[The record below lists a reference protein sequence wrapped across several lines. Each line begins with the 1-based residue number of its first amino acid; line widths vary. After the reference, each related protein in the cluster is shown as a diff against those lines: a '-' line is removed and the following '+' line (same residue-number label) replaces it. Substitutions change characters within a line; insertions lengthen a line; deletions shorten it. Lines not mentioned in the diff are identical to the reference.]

1 LPNTKHLVRGVE
13 DNSSTHHFGGI
24 LLSPISE
31 AVNRTMS
38 FSPASLRLLRQQ
50 LRTFELSARRSSKS
64 NIHANTRPRCPLATP
79 ASNTSHLPRR
89 SFTTYA
95 TPTEKFRAAI
105 LKARQQYPILLP
117 ILFFTTVSSLSVLGL
132 LAYDQYTKVDPL
144 FADWPAPVENQ
155 LRIALHFTHVD
166 PNPNQAAESFDGALA
181 AAEKCGMDP
190 FSKEVMGIRI
200 RLAEMLEQFG
210 RAKSSIEVLNS
221 LAKDCQEKLTELSR
235 GTVLKELK
243 GENASTQE
251 EKDLAQHTTILKT
264 IIQVKVKIAG
274 LYDSEFIQD
283 PASAKKT
290 LSEAVGLL
298 VQHTQDPQAKG
309 FHEDNAAGLSLEE
322 IAAMLSQ
329 MGDLYATTG
338 EEANAI
344 QVYMLTLDPL
354 RKACN
359 GTKSCKEV
367 QILSNI
373 AASMGIAA
381 KRPGAVIN
389 GRPATPESKKAARR
403 AAIKWADQ
411 AIGTAE
417 KVLPEDRDEICELG
431 MLSAQLTKADL
442 LLEDGQKVESKEL
455 WRGMLPI
462 LREKNLT
469 SLISTAEQGI
479 RRADA

>member
-1 LPNTKHLVRGVE
+1 
-13 DNSSTHHFGGI
+13 
-24 LLSPISE
+24 
-31 AVNRTMS
+31 MS
-38 FSPASLRLLRQQ
+38 FSPSSLKLLHQQ
-50 LRTFELSARRSSKS
+50 LRTFELSARRTS
-64 NIHANTRPRCPLATP
+64 IHTKTRPRCHRTKRETF
-79 ASNTSHLPRR
+79 SNTSPFPRR
-89 SFTTYA
+89 LFTTYA
-95 TPTEKFRAAI
+95 TPTEKFRAAV

-117 ILFFTTVSSLSVLGL
+117 VLFFTTIGSLSVLGL
-132 LAYDQYTKVDPL
+132 LAYDQYTRVDPL

-155 LRIALHFTHVD
+155 LRIALHFTHVN
-166 PNPNQAAESFDGALA
+166 PNPNQAAECFAGALE

-200 RLAEMLEQFG
+200 RLAEMLEHFG

-221 LAKDCQEKLTELSR
+221 IVNDCQGKLTELSR
-235 GTVLKELK
+235 GTVLKALK
-243 GENASTQE
+243 DERGSTQE
-251 EKDLAQHTTILKT
+251 EKDLAQHTAVLRN
-264 IIQVKVKIAG
+264 IIQAKVKIAG

-283 PASAKKT
+283 PTSAKKT

-298 VQHTQDPQAKG
+298 VQHTQDSQTKG
-309 FHEDNAAGLSLEE
+309 FHEDNAAGLGLEE

-359 GTKSCKEV
+359 GTRSCKEV

-373 AASMGIAA
+373 ASSMGIAM
-381 KRPGAVIN
+381 KRTGAVIN
-389 GRPATPESKKAARR
+389 GRPATPESMKAARR

-417 KVLPEDRDEICELG
+417 KVPPEDRDEICELG
-431 MLSAQLTKADL
+431 LLSAQLTKAEL
-442 LLEDGQKVESKEL
+442 LLDDGQKLQSKEM
-455 WRGMLPI
+455 WRGMLPT
-462 LREKNLT
+462 LREKNLA
-469 SLISTAEQGI
+469 SLINTAEQGI
-479 RRADA
+479 RKADS

>member
-1 LPNTKHLVRGVE
+1 MLTQE
-13 DNSSTHHFGGI
+13 HFHNPPFVI
-24 LLSPISE
+24 YPIPFQSL
-31 AVNRTMS
+31 AVAFVTMS
-38 FSPASLRLLRQQ
+38 FSSASLKFLRQQ
-50 LRTFELSARRSSKS
+50 IRAFEPATRISKS
-64 NIHANTRPRCPLATP
+64 TIHTCIRSRCSRTRPQAP
-79 ASNTSHLPRR
+79 SHTYRLPRR
-89 SFTTYA
+89 LFTTYA

-105 LKARQQYPILLP
+105 LRARQQYPILLP
-117 ILFFTTVSSLSVLGL
+117 VLFLTTIGSLSVLGL
-132 LAYDQYTKVDPL
+132 LAYDQYTRVDPL

-155 LRIALHFTHVD
+155 LRVALHFTHVK
-166 PNPNQAAESFDGALA
+166 PNPDLAAECFAGALE

-210 RAKSSIEVLNS
+210 RVKSSIEVLNS
-221 LAKDCQEKLTELSR
+221 VVEDCQEKLTELSR
-235 GTVLKELK
+235 STVLKALK
-243 GENASTQE
+243 NEKASPQE
-251 EKDLAQHTTILKT
+251 EKEISRHTAMLRG
-264 IIQVKVKIAG
+264 IIQAKVKIAG

-298 VQHTQDPQAKG
+298 VQHTQDPQTKG
-309 FHEDNAAGLSLEE
+309 FSEDNAAGLSLEE

-329 MGDLYATTG
+329 MGDLYATSG

-359 GTKSCKEV
+359 GTRSCKEV

-373 AASMGIAA
+373 ASSMGIAM
-381 KRPGAVIN
+381 KKPKAVIN
-389 GRPATPESKKAARR
+389 GKPATPESMKAARR

-431 MLSAQLTKADL
+431 MLSAQFTKADL
-442 LLEDGQKVESKEL
+442 LLDDGQKLESKEL
-455 WRGMLPI
+455 WRGLLPV
-462 LREKNLT
+462 LREKKLST
-469 SLISTAEQGI
+469 LIETAEQGI
-479 RRADA
+479 KKASA

>member
-1 LPNTKHLVRGVE
+1 
-13 DNSSTHHFGGI
+13 
-24 LLSPISE
+24 
-31 AVNRTMS
+31 M
-38 FSPASLRLLRQQ
+38 
-50 LRTFELSARRSSKS
+50 
-64 NIHANTRPRCPLATP
+64 
-79 ASNTSHLPRR
+79 
-89 SFTTYA
+89 
-95 TPTEKFRAAI
+95 
-105 LKARQQYPILLP
+105 
-117 ILFFTTVSSLSVLGL
+117 LGL
-132 LAYDQYTKVDPL
+132 LAYDQYTRVDPL

-155 LRIALHFTHVD
+155 LRVALHFTHVK
-166 PNPNQAAESFDGALA
+166 PNPDLAAECFAGALV

-221 LAKDCQEKLTELSR
+221 IVEDCQEKLTELSR
-235 GTVLKELK
+235 STVLTALQNEK
-243 GENASTQE
+243 ASTQE
-251 EKDLAQHTTILKT
+251 EKELSQHTAMLRG
-264 IIQVKVKIAG
+264 IIQAKVKIAG

-283 PASAKKT
+283 PASAKRT

-298 VQHTQDPQAKG
+298 VQHTQDPQTKG
-309 FHEDNAAGLSLEE
+309 FNEDNAAGLSLEE

-329 MGDLYATTG
+329 MGDLYATSG

-359 GTKSCKEV
+359 GTRSCKEV

-373 AASMGIAA
+373 ASSMGMAM
-381 KRPGAVIN
+381 KKPKAVIN
-389 GRPATPESKKAARR
+389 GKPATPESMKAARR

-431 MLSAQLTKADL
+431 MLSAQFTKADL
-442 LLEDGQKVESKEL
+442 LLDDGHKLESKEL
-455 WRGMLPI
+455 WRALLPS
-462 LREKNLT
+462 LREKKLS
-469 SLISTAEQGI
+469 SLIETAEQGI
-479 RRADA
+479 KRASA